1 MKFRSFEDLAETVRA
16 NLHRVP
22 HDVDVVVGVP
32 RSGMFPASMIALHR
46 NATLTDLDG
55 FFEGRVLQHGIRRE
69 KPGIRASREM
79 WKNVLVVDDSVGTG
93 GTMASVRARI
103 AAAGGQWNVWCCAV
117 YGVEARH
124 PGIDMIFEVCP
135 LPRAFEWN
143 VMHHPQ
149 HLAAACVDIDGLLCV
164 DPTPDENDDGPRY
177 ERFLREA
184 RPFHLPTVPV
194 ATLVSSRLERYR
206 SQTEEWLRRH
216 GVQYGE
222 LCLLDLP
229 SAEERRRLQAH
240 VPFKAEVYRSK
251 NSALL
256 FLESER
262 EQAQAIAA
270 RTGKAVICTSAMIL
284 FDESGV
290 RRAARMVRRNIGVGR
305 RYLSRLRA
313 RLRRSIYHQAGTSRG
328 PSTGHG

>member
-1 MKFRSFEDLAETVRA
+1 VKFRSFEDLAETVRA

-22 HDVDVVVGVP
+22 HDIDVVVGVP
-32 RSGMFPASMIALHR
+32 RSGMFPAGMIALYR
-46 NATLTDLDG
+46 NASLTDLDG
-55 FFEGRVLQHGIRRE
+55 FFEDRVLQHGIRRE
-69 KPGIRASREM
+69 KPGIRATPDLWR
-79 WKNVLVVDDSVGTG
+79 NVLVVDDSVGSG
-93 GTMASVRARI
+93 GTMANVRARI
-103 AAAGGQWNVWCCAV
+103 AAAGGNWNVSYCGV
-117 YGVEARH
+117 YGIEARH
-124 PGIDMIFEVCP
+124 PGVDLVFEVCP

-149 HLAAACVDIDGLLCV
+149 HLAVACLDIDGLLCV
-164 DPTPDENDDGPRY
+164 DPTPEENDDGSRY

-194 ATLVSSRLERYR
+194 ATLVSSRLEKYR
-206 SQTEEWLRRH
+206 PQTEDWLGRY

-240 VPFKAEVYRSK
+240 VPFKAEIYRSRS
-251 NSALL
+251 SASL

-270 RTGKAVICTSAMIL
+270 RTGKAVICTSGMIL
-284 FDESGV
+284 FDESGT
-290 RRAARMVRRNIGVGR
+290 RRAARMVQQNISRGR

-313 RLRRSIYHQAGTSRG
+313 RLRHSLYHQAGNSRG
-328 PSTGHG
+328 PSTGSG